1 MAERKGDWMITYTGG
16 EFWPLDPR
24 PEEINM
30 EDIAHSLALLCR
42 FNGHCQKFYSVAQHS
57 VIVSQIVNSPRDRL
71 PALLHDAAESYIG
84 DIIIPFKNSLN
95 QVKKIEKEIMDAV
108 HSRFGVG
115 NYDADE
121 VKRADKIALFA
132 EMRELERAPE
142 TGERRRTA
150 LKRKTIESVLHSLE
164 PEKYGEYW
172 EESSR
177 ILKDGIIPLSPEESE
192 ELFLK
197 RYEELKTAYRQFSA

>member
-24 PEEINM
+24 PEEISM
-30 EDIAHSLALLCR
+30 TDIAHSLALLCR

-57 VIVSQIVNSPRDRL
+57 VIVSRMVNSPRNRL

-95 QVKKIEKEIMDAV
+95 QVKEIEEEIMEAV
-108 HSRFGVG
+108 YSRFGVG
-115 NYDADE
+115 DYDADE
-121 VKRADKIALFA
+121 IKRADKIALFA
-132 EMRELERAPE
+132 EMRELGQAPE
-142 TGERRRTA
+142 TGGRCRTR
-150 LKRKTIESVLHSLE
+150 KRKTMESVLRSVE
-164 PEKYGEYW
+164 PEKYEEYW
-172 EESSR
+172 EESSQ
-177 ILKDGIIPLSPEESE
+177 ILKNGIIPLSPEESE

-197 RYEELKTAYRQFSA
+197 RYEELKTRGH